1 MIKTTA
7 LALLSC
13 ALALLAFNAGATT
26 IIATNN
32 QSGVFTD
39 GLFKL
44 PPLNDPKEFY
54 ILTLVSQADNSER
67 VILLPAGA
75 IGIFLGGNA
84 VPAGPWTWKFRA
96 QRMERE
102 NIPLVTPDD
111 LRISAWDLHHYDD
124 TWLLE
129 WNKID
134 RASTYRIGVSMNEET
149 DLSKPATWGKEI
161 RFDCN
166 SRCLTEMRGKTAYQR
181 IGLKAGKRYRWTV
194 AALDNEDLI
203 IGQSEAR
210 TFQVDAPSV
219 VAFQKA
225 GWKLQRS
232 DTISARNAADPA
244 LFSYVSNRDEDTP
257 RTSAYSAQA
266 ALLWRGGVIKQ
277 TSASP
282 SFSLETRL
290 TSSGDAKSNDVTRV
304 RLGAVGAAY
313 YSTWSANLK
322 YETTRKDDTDKGMLE
337 LGITPV
343 YGVLDRWLNI
353 GSPPLRDVTGV
364 IVPSSWPILQVKPL
378 VSFALDVGRTFS
390 TGSSNETDRNVKRL
404 RSDLRLDMLW
414 ASAAR
419 ALGVVYIA
427 SYGEATYWHL
437 LGQRK
442 NYHLAGAGVSI
453 GITPQIS
460 LDFAYLVGEDAPNFN
475 FTRSANVGL
484 GIKF

>member
-1 MIKTTA
+1 MNNQNTM
-7 LALLSC
+7 ALLSC
-13 ALALLAFNAGATT
+13 VLAVLAFSAKATT
-26 IIATNN
+26 ITSTNDP
-32 QSGVFTD
+32 SGV
-39 GLFKL
+39 
-44 PPLNDPKEFY
+44 
-54 ILTLVSQADNSER
+54 V
-67 VILLPAGA
+67 GA
-75 IGIFLGGNA
+75 
-84 VPAGPWTWKFRA
+84 
-96 QRMERE
+96 
-102 NIPLVTPDD
+102 NISLITPDN

-129 WNKID
+129 WNKLD
-134 RASTYRIGVSMNEET
+134 GASAYRVAVSMNEET
-149 DLSKPATWGKEI
+149 DVSKPPAWGKEI
-161 RFDCN
+161 KFECN
-166 SRCLTEMRGKTAYQR
+166 SRCLTEMQGQTAYQR
-181 IGLKAGKRYRWTV
+181 IGLKAGTSYRWIV
-194 AALDNEDLI
+194 AALDNEGLI

-210 TFQVDAPSV
+210 TFQVDAPPV

-244 LFSYVSNRDEDTP
+244 LFSYASNRDEDTP
-257 RTSAYSAQA
+257 KTSAYSAQA
-266 ALLWRGGVIKQ
+266 ALLWRGDVIGG

-290 TSSGDAKSNDVTRV
+290 TSSGDAKSNDVTRL
-304 RLGAVGAAY
+304 RFGAVGSTY

-322 YETTRKDDTDKGMLE
+322 YETARKNDTDKGMLE
-337 LGITPV
+337 IGITPV
-343 YGVLDRWLNI
+343 FGILDRWLNV
-353 GSPPLRDVTGV
+353 GSTPSRDVTGV
-364 IVPSSWPILQVKPL
+364 ILPSSWPILQVKPL

-390 TGSSNETDRNVKRL
+390 AGSSNETDRNVKRL

-414 ASAAR
+414 APAAR

-427 SYGEATYWHL
+427 SYGQTTYWHL
-437 LGQRK
+437 LGQSK

-475 FTRSANVGL
+475 YTRSTNVGL